1 MRNKYDIMFAL
12 NEDACKNFI
21 MNIEEKKPIFICV
34 IGTTETA
41 KIPGI
46 SAAGKNPEF
55 TDYTPPADVELL
67 LYGECK
73 CISAVPVT
81 PEGIPTPAL
90 ITMSALKI
98 GDIPTFIVSG
108 GVKIKPYAPI
118 IDLGGE
124 PGKDLRS
131 GKAVKNPEEIFKKA
145 ELIGKNFSKMADY
158 IIIGESVPGG
168 TTTALAVMLAAGI
181 NAEGKVSSSMINN
194 PHNLKNLIV
203 KEAFKKAGLNFGDL
217 KNKPLEAVALF
228 GDPVMPAFAG
238 LVSGAAEK
246 VKVLMAGGTQM
257 GAILTILKIEKPEAL
272 NNIAIGTTRWIIED
286 KSSDIKGIMKQ
297 FGEIP
302 VMAANLNFSKSSY
315 QGLKAYEQGIV
326 KEGVGAGGASI
337 GSIVK
342 SKGFINSETL
352 LKEIEKN
359 YERLIAGR
367 L

>member
-1 MRNKYDIMFAL
+1 
-12 NEDACKNFI
+12 
-21 MNIEEKKPIFICV
+21 
-34 IGTTETA
+34 
-41 KIPGI
+41 
-46 SAAGKNPEF
+46 
-55 TDYTPPADVELL
+55 
-67 LYGECK
+67 
-73 CISAVPVT
+73 
-81 PEGIPTPAL
+81 
-90 ITMSALKI
+90 
-98 GDIPTFIVSG
+98 
-108 GVKIKPYAPI
+108 
-118 IDLGGE
+118 
-124 PGKDLRS
+124 
-131 GKAVKNPEEIFKKA
+131 
-145 ELIGKNFSKMADY
+145 
-158 IIIGESVPGG
+158 
-168 TTTALAVMLAAGI
+168 
-181 NAEGKVSSSMINN
+181 
-194 PHNLKNLIV
+194 
-203 KEAFKKAGLNFGDL
+203 
-217 KNKPLEAVALF
+217 
-228 GDPVMPAFAG
+228 AFAG